1 MGQKMDGYTWCLR
14 SHPTPPQSQSAQFQ
28 RTDDE
33 KESKTYLYTF
43 LYVVKRKKLFNIND
57 GNGFSRSLSLSYFL
71 NVYVFMHSYIAIR
84 LYSPCPF
91 RYSHIAQMNATFPKL
106 FFSPFSPIFMHI
118 VIVVALFHLARSH
131 PLSLSLSL
139 RCQMMLSMW

>member
-1 MGQKMDGYTWCLR
+1 MVTHDAFDQILPLHNR
-14 SHPTPPQSQSAQFQ
+14 RAHNSNV
-28 RTDDE
+28 RTMR
-33 KESKTYLYTF
+33 KRAKTYLYTF

-57 GNGFSRSLSLSYFL
+57 GNGIARSLSFL

-106 FFSPFSPIFMHI
+106 LFSPFSPIFMHI

-131 PLSLSLSL
+131 PLSLSL
-139 RCQMMLSMW
+139 RCQVMLSM